1 MNKRK
6 IKKIPKFKNE
16 NDETKFW
23 SEHDSSEYLNWD
35 LAIKNPSLSNLKLS
49 SRTISLRL
57 TESMFNN
64 LKIIANKEDVPY
76 QSYIKMV
83 LAEKIKKEIK

>member
-1 MNKRK
+1 MNKQK

-16 NDETKFW
+16 NEEIKFW

-35 LAIKNPSLSNLKLS
+35 SAVKNPVLPNLKLS

-83 LAEKIKKEIK
+83 LAEKIKKAI